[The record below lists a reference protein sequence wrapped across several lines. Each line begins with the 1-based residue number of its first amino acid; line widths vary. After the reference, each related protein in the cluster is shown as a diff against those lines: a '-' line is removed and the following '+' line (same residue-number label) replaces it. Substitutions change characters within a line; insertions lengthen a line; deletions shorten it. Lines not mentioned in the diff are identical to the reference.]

1 MLLAMKVD
9 ARSGLTCPYLS
20 AASPKSSSVGPG
32 ELEPVL
38 VRLLTELKDRLR
50 DRLLG
55 VVLFGSAA
63 RRQARAGSDVDVLVV
78 VEQSGLASDLE
89 VTAACTRTEAS
100 TEYEDFRSRH
110 TAMPIV
116 SVVADSGKLRANPLI
131 LLDML
136 DEGVILH
143 DPAGVMRDLFER
155 LRTRLEAL
163 GAKKVR
169 LEHGRWMW
177 FLKPDWRPSEV
188 VEVGL

>member
-1 MLLAMKVD
+1 MNTDV
-9 ARSGLTCPYLS
+9 RSAVTRTELS
-20 AASPKSSSVGPG
+20 TASPKLALVGPR
-32 ELEPVL
+32 EFERVL
-38 VRLLTELKDRLR
+38 GRLLTELKGRFR

-55 VVLFGSAA
+55 VVLFGSVA
-63 RRQARAGSDVDVLVV
+63 RRQARAGSDLDVLVV
-78 VEQSGLASDLE
+78 IEESSLESDLE
-89 VTAACTRTEAS
+89 VVAACARTEAS
-100 TEYEDFRSRH
+100 AAYEDFRSRH

-116 SVVADSGKLRANPLI
+116 PIATDSARLKANPLI

-136 DEGVILH
+136 DEGVVLH
-143 DPAGVMRDLFER
+143 DPAGVMDDLFGR
-155 LRTRLEAL
+155 LRAKLETL

>member
-1 MLLAMKVD
+1 MFLTMNADV
-9 ARSGLTCPYLS
+9 RSALTRTELS
-20 AASPKSSSVGPG
+20 AASPKSSLVGPR
-32 ELEPVL
+32 EFERVL
-38 VRLLTELKDRLR
+38 GLLLTDLKDRFR

-55 VVLFGSAA
+55 VVVFGSVA
-63 RRQARAGSDVDVLVV
+63 RAQARAGSDLDVLVV
-78 VEQSGLASDLE
+78 IRESCLENDLE
-89 VTAACTRTEAS
+89 VVAACVRTEAS
-100 TEYEDFRSRH
+100 TEYEEFRSRH

-116 SVVADSGKLRANPLI
+116 PIVTDSGKLEANPLI

-143 DPAGVMRDLFER
+143 DPVGVISDLFGR
-155 LRTRLEAL
+155 LRARLETL

-169 LEHGRWMW
+169 LERGRWMW